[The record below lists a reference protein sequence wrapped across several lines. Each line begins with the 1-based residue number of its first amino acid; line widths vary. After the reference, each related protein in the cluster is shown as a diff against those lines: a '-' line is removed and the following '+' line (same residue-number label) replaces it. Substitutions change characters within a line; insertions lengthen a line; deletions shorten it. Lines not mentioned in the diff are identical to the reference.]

1 MMDYSPAQRAAI
13 GTVDHNLQI
22 IACAGSGKTQVVAA
36 RIVEILKRNA
46 PEGIAPA
53 NIVAFTFTGKAAGEL
68 KERIHHLSLQELG
81 TDRGLADMFV
91 GTIHAYCLRLLQ
103 SPPLYRYLKFSVLTE
118 VQQRLFIDRYSSQSG
133 LTDVPLLNSGNHLE
147 RWKDSR
153 LYQQFLGVLGEG
165 DVHQERV
172 PEAAWQAYAKY
183 QTVREEHGYLDYTM
197 MIAEAVA
204 ELRGDSGLHEHIA
217 GQLRYLV
224 VDEYQDVNPLQEV
237 LIRELQCL
245 GANLCVVGDDDQT
258 IYQWRGS
265 DVGNISTFAERYP
278 DVEQVRLN
286 ENWRSS
292 AGIVSC
298 ARRLIETL
306 DGRLPKAMESTNAQ
320 PFARGDILA
329 LSFPSSVEEAEWIA
343 GKIKWLH
350 GSAYRDKPAADPR
363 GLAYSDFA
371 ILLRSVRL
379 DGAPIL
385 DALQQAGLP
394 FVMIGMNGLFDT
406 AEVGC
411 MRVVFYYLAEF
422 NPNGVALTQADLRQV
437 LQDSGLGLTLEQI
450 GAGIAFI
457 DSRKGAIGQRR
468 EASLYP
474 QRVFLDLLEVLA
486 VREEAIDQVAGVAGQ
501 GNIVF
506 YNLGKFSQVI
516 SDYDQIHFHST
527 PADFYAGF
535 ARFLAYEAPV
545 YYPEGWQEKALARPN
560 AVQIM
565 TVHQAKGMQWPVV
578 FVPALR
584 KNRFPGRRQ
593 GGRNVWHILPRDA
606 VANAARYDGS
616 VEDERRLFYV
626 ALTRAERY
634 LHCSWAPIAGNQQQ
648 RTVSPFL
655 TELTG
660 SDQVLTKEPG
670 RAPLE
675 RLPDRE
681 RWEEKSLPLT
691 FSELKYYFSCPY
703 LFKLRFLFGF
713 NPPIDP
719 ALGYGKSL
727 HNALAEIHAESMA
740 GSIPTVDD
748 VPRLVETHLHLPYAS
763 QQIRDNFHRE
773 ATVSLERYLREH
785 RDLLDKLEHVEKIV
799 EIKLADGIVVNGRID
814 LIRRTD
820 TGEIAIVDFKST
832 SRAQDEEIS
841 EKQLQVYSV
850 GYEQLSGRRA
860 DLLEVHDLDKGGA
873 RRELVDDRL
882 TAETLALIHA
892 AGSALRQNQLERHA
906 SWCGACDG
914 CDMVGLCRE
923 RPATAG

>member
-1 MMDYSPAQRAAI
+1 MMDYTPAQMAAI
-13 GTVDHNLQI
+13 STVDHNLQI
-22 IACAGSGKTQVVAA
+22 IACAGSGKTQVVSA
-36 RIVEILKRNA
+36 RIVEILRRMA
-46 PEGIAPA
+46 PEGITPA
-53 NIVAFTFTGKAAGEL
+53 NIVAFTFTDKAAGEL
-68 KERIHHLSLQELG
+68 KDRIHHLSLQELG
-81 TDRGLADMFV
+81 TDRALADMFV

-133 LTDVPLLNSGNHLE
+133 LTDVPLLNSGDHLE

-165 DVHQERV
+165 DIDRARV
-172 PEAAWQAYAKY
+172 PKAAWEAYAKY
-183 QTVREEHGYLDYTM
+183 QSVREEHSYLDYTM

-204 ELRGDSGLHEHIA
+204 ELREASGLREHVA
-217 GQLRYLV
+217 RQLRYLV
-224 VDEYQDVNPLQEV
+224 VDEYQDVNPLQEI
-237 LIRELQCL
+237 LIRELQGL

-265 DVGNISTFAERYP
+265 DVGNISTFAGRYP

-298 ARRLIETL
+298 ARRIIETL
-306 DGRLPKAMESTNAQ
+306 DGRLPKAMESANAQ

-329 LSFPSSVEEAEWIA
+329 LSFHSPAEEAEWIA
-343 GKIKWLH
+343 GKIRWLH
-350 GSAYRDKPAADPR
+350 GSAYRDKPDVDPR

-385 DALQQAGLP
+385 DALKRAGLP
-394 FVMIGMNGLFDT
+394 SVVIGMNGLFD
-406 AEVGC
+406 APEVSC
-411 MRVVFYYLAEF
+411 VRIVFYYLAEF
-422 NPNGVALTQADLRQV
+422 KPNGVAVSRADLRQA
-437 LQDSGLGLTLEQI
+437 LQISGLGLTLKEI
-450 GAGIAFI
+450 EAGIVFI
-457 DSRKGAIGQRR
+457 ESRKGAIGQRR

-486 VREEAIDQVAGVAGQ
+486 VREEPIDQAAGEAGQ
-501 GNIVF
+501 GSIVF

-527 PADFYAGF
+527 PADFYSGF
-535 ARFLAYEAPV
+535 ARFLAYEAPA
-545 YYPEGWQEKALARPN
+545 YYPEGWQEKALVRPN

-565 TVHQAKGMQWPVV
+565 TVHQAKGMQWPAV

-584 KNRFPGRRQ
+584 KNRFPGKKQ
-593 GGRNVWHILPRDA
+593 GGRNVWHILPREA

-634 LHCSWAPIAGNQQQ
+634 LYSSWAPIAGNQQQ

-691 FSELKYYFSCPY
+691 FSELKYYFSCAY

-727 HNALAEIHAESMA
+727 HNALAEIHSESMA

-773 ATVSLERYLREH
+773 AAIALERYLLEH
-785 RDLLDKLEHVEKIV
+785 RDSLDKLEHVEKMI

-832 SRAQDEEIS
+832 SRAQDEETTD
-841 EKQLQVYSV
+841 KQLQVYSV
-850 GYEQLSGRRA
+850 GYEQLTGKRA
-860 DLLEVHDLDKGGA
+860 DLIEVHDLDKGGA
-873 RRELVDDRL
+873 RRELVDDQL
-882 TAETLALIHA
+882 TADTLAVIHG
-892 AGSALRQNQLERHA
+892 AGTDLRENRLKRHD
-906 SWCGACDG
+906 SWCEACDR

-923 RPATAG
+923 RPAVAG